1 VTVPAHNFYRVDF
14 LIVAIRTFKVFFNPL
29 RKTLQMEP
37 MATGSLHLILSREA
51 NRALDFLIVNDV
63 MAAILIVIF
72 QNKLNVIV
80 LGLIN
85 ISFGPGQIRQI
96 RVNFSLTFII
106 PILSDSF
113 AATNT
118 NSDHNEE

>member
-1 VTVPAHNFYRVDF
+1 
-14 LIVAIRTFKVFFNPL
+14 
-29 RKTLQMEP
+29 MEP
-37 MATGSLHLILSREA
+37 MTTGSLHLILSREA

-63 MAAILIVIF
+63 MVAILIVIF
-72 QNKLNVIV
+72 QNEFNVVV
-80 LGLIN
+80 LRFIN
-85 ISFGPGQIRQI
+85 ISYGPGQIRQI